1 MANKQLKFDAHLV
14 PLVLSGEKTSTW
26 RLWDDK
32 NLSNGDIVDFIDRG
46 TGQRFATAELVKVIE
61 KPIKDLTQEDQAGHE
76 KYVSVQEICETFS
89 GYYKQAVTPDDKM
102 KIIWFK
108 LA

>member
-1 MANKQLKFDAHLV
+1 MANKQIKFDSNLV
-14 PLVLSGEKTSTW
+14 PLVLSGEKITTW

-32 NLSNGDIVDFIDRG
+32 NLSVGDIVDFIDRG
-46 TGQRFATAELVKVIE
+46 TGQQFVTAELVKVIE
-61 KPIKDLTQEDQAGHE
+61 KSIKDLTPEDQVGHE
-76 KYVSVQEICETFS
+76 KYETVQEICETFS
-89 GYYKQAVTPDDKM
+89 RYYKQTVTPDDKV

>member
-1 MANKQLKFDAHLV
+1 MTNKQLKFDAHLV

-32 NLSNGDIVDFIDRG
+32 NLAVGDIVDFIDRG
-46 TGQRFATAELVKVIE
+46 TGQQFATAELVKVTE
-61 KPIKDLTQEDQAGHE
+61 KSIKDLTPEDQAGHE
-76 KYVSVQEICETFS
+76 KHESVQEICETFS
-89 GYYKQAVTPDDKM
+89 RYYKQSVTPDDKM

-108 LA
+108 LV